1 MILLHGILCFSIFQC
16 YVKAF
21 LRGGDGWD
29 VANHGFIYIK
39 VIKPIA
45 LFVSGSANV
54 FHNELMEYEF
64 SFLFWWLICLEF

>member
-1 MILLHGILCFSIFQC
+1 M
-16 YVKAF
+16 
-21 LRGGDGWD
+21 
-29 VANHGFIYIK
+29 ANHGFIYIK

-64 SFLFWWLICLEF
+64 SFLFWWLKRRWVNLEVLDLGVKNRGGGMKMFRAKLE